1 MRWTF
6 LSRVV
11 LPSLFCSA
19 ATVFAAESAPASAA
33 ARVIVVAGALGA
45 PEFAPDFEAQLDSWK
60 RTSAAAGAGLSVV
73 GRDGDG
79 AGPSDRDRLR
89 DLLASEPREGAA
101 ELWIVLLGHGTF
113 DGREAKVNL
122 RGPDVSAGELGEW
135 LKPFSRPVAVVH
147 TTSSS
152 APFIAKLAAPG
163 RVIVSATRSGN
174 EQNYTRFGR
183 YFAEAL
189 ADPASD
195 LDRDGQVSLLESFLS
210 AANRTAEFYKTEG
223 RLATEHPLV
232 EDNGD
237 GLGTPPDWF
246 RGVLAVKR
254 AADGAASDGTLAH
267 QMHLV
272 RSAAEQ
278 SLAPADRAR
287 RDDLERRLAD
297 LRSRKPKLAE
307 DAYFKE
313 LETIL
318 LALAEVYH
326 GR

>member
-1 MRWTF
+1 MRRLLRGVALWLGLTGA
-6 LSRVV
+6 LI
-11 LPSLFCSA
+11 
-19 ATVFAAESAPASAA
+19 AAESPP
-33 ARVIVVAGALGA
+33 ARVIVVAGAVGD
-45 PEFAPDFEAQLDSWK
+45 PEFAPDFEAQLEAWTK
-60 RTSAAAGAGLSVV
+60 TCTTAGARLLVV
-73 GRDGDG
+73 GREGEG
-79 AGPSDRDRLR
+79 VTPADRDRLR
-89 DLLASEPREGAA
+89 EALAAEPREGAA
-101 ELWIVLLGHGTF
+101 ELWLVLLGHGTF
-113 DGREAKVNL
+113 DGREAKLNL
-122 RGPDVSAGELGEW
+122 RGPDVSAAELGEW

-163 RVIVSATRSGN
+163 RVVVSATRSGN
-174 EQNYTRFGR
+174 EQNYTRFGK

-254 AADGAASDGTLAH
+254 SADGAAPDGTRAH
-267 QMHLV
+267 QLHLV

-278 SLAPADRAR
+278 ALTPEARAK
-287 RDDLERRLAD
+287 RDELERGLAD
-297 LRSRKPKLAE
+297 LRARKAKLAE

-318 LALAEVYH
+318 LALAEVYR
-326 GR
+326 GP

>member
-1 MRWTF
+1 MRRF
-6 LSRVV
+6 L
-11 LPSLFCSA
+11 LWLALGFG
-19 ATVFAAESAPASAA
+19 FASALGA
-33 ARVIVVAGALGA
+33 ADIPGARVILVAGAVGD
-45 PEFAPDFEAQLDSWK
+45 PEFAPDFDAQLDAWSK
-60 RTSAAAGAGLSVV
+60 TAAAAGARLSVV
-73 GRDGDG
+73 GREGDG
-79 AGPSDRDRLR
+79 VAPGDRDRLR
-89 DLLASEPREGAA
+89 EILAAEPREGTA
-101 ELWIVLLGHGTF
+101 ELWLVLVGHGTF
-113 DGREAKVNL
+113 DGREAKLNL
-122 RGPDVSAGELGEW
+122 RGPDVSAAELGEW

-163 RVIVSATRSGN
+163 RVVVSATRSGN
-174 EQNYTRFGR
+174 EQNYTRFGK

-254 AADGAASDGTLAH
+254 SSDGAAPDGTRAH
-267 QMHLV
+267 QLHLV

-278 SLAPADRAR
+278 SLSAEDRAR
-287 RDDLERRLAD
+287 RDDLERRLAE
-297 LRSRKPKLAE
+297 LRSRKAKLAE

-313 LETIL
+313 LEGIL
-318 LALAEVYH
+318 LALADVYR
-326 GR
+326 GK